1 MCYPSFACYLQWTSR
16 DVESARWKII
26 LLSSLERDPTH
37 QIQPQAQMVTLP
49 LSRKE
54 QFEPE
59 GGKSWKLDKL
69 INQSHRRKENPLKK
83 IHSRK
88 TASSGTVGHLS
99 EALGTWHVS
108 AALRETAGTSD
119 RETVGTSD
127 FRPPPPP
134 GLGTSTSA
142 DGDCTCQLL

>member
-1 MCYPSFACYLQWTSR
+1 MCYPSFAHYLQWTSR

-54 QFEPE
+54 QFKPE

-69 INQSHRRKENPLKK
+69 INQSHQEKGESFKENPFKENSEFRD
-83 IHSRK
+83 SRSPK
-88 TASSGTVGHLS
+88 
-99 EALGTWHVS
+99 
-108 AALRETAGTSD
+108 
-119 RETVGTSD
+119 
-127 FRPPPPP
+127 
-134 GLGTSTSA
+134 
-142 DGDCTCQLL
+142 